1 MVSVLVTGLSPWH
14 CASNLDGRHRSLV
27 FLFPENIPAVSHAYD
42 LGVQQRFLCHSAYP
56 GATGVIA
63 YHPSACCTG
72 WHASFQRNHPAD
84 QDRGNT
90 GRVYD
95 VFALI
100 SDLYDRDDPVI

>member
-1 MVSVLVTGLSPWH
+1 MSSSVYG
-14 CASNLDGRHRSLV
+14 
-27 FLFPENIPAVSHAYD
+27 
-42 LGVQQRFLCHSAYP
+42 

-63 YHPSACCTG
+63 QHPFPCRTG

-84 QDRGNT
+84 KDRGNT

-100 SDLYDRDDPVI
+100 SDLCDRDDPVIQAPYVTPDIPTIQCRPAQVRF